1 MNYLEKSI
9 SFGIENEKCAIPFY
23 QTTVPQREILL
34 YYINSCP
41 SARKLLPIQWRVEV
55 ADQCNGWFPA
65 VAVHYRARDH
75 SFRIIVLD
83 SKDPTREC
91 YNGFVPYDYR
101 VIRLHQCQDS
111 HSLALFN
118 QFIRDSVLPVCW
130 EIDWMESSSF
140 SSFSSS
146 SSSSTSDDDADH
158 SNTALSTFSAPS
170 FPQRWI
176 RSVAFFFIRA
186 NNLLV
191 TQSLPTTVTPSE
203 EEVEEG
209 KENTNKNNATVLV
222 LLPLVNNKQQ
232 QIELHFCHSSNT
244 GGSDTFSSSE
254 EEREMDIVSREE
266 FQRLIFE
273 EHCPASWKARNQFLN
288 NSTKDKNHK
297 KKKNSN
303 NRSSGHDDNN
313 NDNNHNNNNNNNNNN
328 NQSSTSNECVICFH
342 GEVSDLAFI
351 PCGHQVICEDCSLQ
365 FLPPSSSS
373 SSSSP
378 SLTNNCPICRCKIQS
393 VLKIYRC

>member
-41 SARKLLPIQWRVEV
+41 SARKLLPIQWRVEI

-65 VAVHYRARDH
+65 VAVHYRVRDH
-75 SFRIIVLD
+75 SFRVIVLD

-91 YNGFVPYDYR
+91 YNGF
-101 VIRLHQCQDS
+101 
-111 HSLALFN
+111 
-118 QFIRDSVLPVCW
+118 
-130 EIDWMESSSF
+130 
-140 SSFSSS
+140 
-146 SSSSTSDDDADH
+146 
-158 SNTALSTFSAPS
+158 
-170 FPQRWI
+170 
-176 RSVAFFFIRA
+176 
-186 NNLLV
+186 
-191 TQSLPTTVTPSE
+191 
-203 EEVEEG
+203 G
-209 KENTNKNNATVLV
+209 NTNKNNATVLV

-232 QIELHFCHSSNT
+232 QIELHLCHSSIT
-244 GGSDTFSSSE
+244 GGGGSSE
-254 EEREMDIVSREE
+254 EEMDKASREE

-288 NSTKDKNHK
+288 NGNEKNKNHRN
-297 KKKNSN
+297 KKNN
-303 NRSSGHDDNN
+303 YNSSSSLCRDDN
-313 NDNNHNNNNNNNNNN
+313 DN

-342 GEVSDLAFI
+342 REVSDLAFI

-373 SSSSP
+373 SSSSSP
-378 SLTNNCPICRCKIQS
+378 SLTNNCPICRCTIQS